1 VSGVSATLAQVTA
14 TVSEG
19 GVLVGILAV
28 VIGGGACLLGLLRRR
43 RVEVKAAVVKAA
55 VVKAALDKA
64 APRVAVDEPA
74 HR

>member
-28 VIGGGACLLGLLRRR
+28 VIGGGGLLLGLLRRR
-43 RVEVKAAVVKAA
+43 RVEVKAALVAKAA
-55 VVKAALDKA
+55 
-64 APRVAVDEPA
+64 RVAVDKPA

>member
-1 VSGVSATLAQVTA
+1 MTA

-28 VIGGGACLLGLLRRR
+28 VIGGGGLLLGLLRRR
-43 RVEVKAAVVKAA
+43 RVEVKAALVAKAA
-55 VVKAALDKA
+55 
-64 APRVAVDEPA
+64 RVAVDEPA